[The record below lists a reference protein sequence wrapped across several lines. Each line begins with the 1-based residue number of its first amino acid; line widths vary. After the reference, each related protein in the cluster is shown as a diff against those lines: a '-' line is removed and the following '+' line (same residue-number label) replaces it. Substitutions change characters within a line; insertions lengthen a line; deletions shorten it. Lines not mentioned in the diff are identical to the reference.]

1 MIQTLGRIRMR
12 ATELLKNKYYTLVL
26 LLTAVCSYGFLITH
40 STVGIDDTPYSYYF
54 EEGLVAIVG
63 RWVLFLLNKA
73 VDIAEYAPFVT
84 DFAGVLILMAAVTV
98 WAALLLEIFG
108 DRLPVYV
115 YIGFSAVF
123 LSSPIIS
130 EVYTYHLHNGISI
143 GYLCCGISLW
153 FLREVMV
160 RFQNIKGVASALPS
174 FMGACVF
181 LWIAIGCY
189 ESMMIV
195 WLLGVCLVLLSERY
209 AGIKRNI
216 LKTFVTALA
225 CALLGIIMR
234 SLMIQAVT
242 SVFGLGYMKDEA
254 VQRGIGE
261 MLAWMFET
269 GAGAEFAMAL
279 KRMLVMYGVFAYAYY
294 PIRIFVFAVF
304 IMAAVS
310 ILEDI
315 YRRDVWKLILTVC
328 SIMVCFLL
336 VVVEGEATLYRAAQ
350 FLPVICGYGIFLMMR
365 TFALICDKLR
375 CSVSKIAPAALRIA
389 SFIPCLLLAVIL
401 WNQCADMNRW
411 FYIDYVKY
419 ENACSFADNIYK
431 DLKESFDTSKPVVF
445 TGNYNIPQSIVQD
458 AYVEYGSSTF
468 YKINNITTKID
479 EHLLEKFY
487 RPYGVWVAQ
496 TPSLS
501 VIDWGRYAFDDDS
514 ELIKFFNM
522 LGYDLVPLKDTD
534 YAPIEEYSMELPD
547 YPAEGS
553 IVDMGSYII
562 VHF

>member
-1 MIQTLGRIRMR
+1 MIQTFGRMR
-12 ATELLKNKYYTLVL
+12 MRVTELIKNKYYSLVL
-26 LLTAVCSYGFLITH
+26 LLTAACGYGFLVTH
-40 STVGIDDTPYSYYF
+40 STVGIDDTPYAYYF

-98 WAALLLEIFG
+98 WAALFREIFG

-115 YIGFSAVF
+115 YIGFAAVF
-123 LSSPIIS
+123 LSSPTIS

-153 FLREVMV
+153 LLRESMES
-160 RFQNIKGVASALPS
+160 FQNIKGIAAVLPS
-174 FMGACVF
+174 FIGTCVF
-181 LWIAIGCY
+181 LWIAVGCY

-195 WLLGVCLVLLSERY
+195 WLLGVCLMLLSERY
-209 AGIKRNI
+209 AGIKRNM
-216 LKTFVTALA
+216 LRAF
-225 CALLGIIMR
+225 LLSGAAAFFGIIMR
-234 SLMIQAVT
+234 SVMIQAVT
-242 SVFGLGYMKDEA
+242 AVFGLGYMSDDA

-261 MLAWMFET
+261 MVAWMFEP
-269 GAGAEFAMAL
+269 GAGAEFAMVL
-279 KRMLVMYGVFAYAYY
+279 KRIFVMYGVFAYAYY
-294 PIRIFVFAVF
+294 PIRIFVFAVAV
-304 IMAAVS
+304 MAAVS
-310 ILEDI
+310 IYEGI
-315 YRRDVWKLILTVC
+315 HRRDIWTVILTGC
-328 SIMVCFLL
+328 GIAVCFLL
-336 VVVEGEATLYRAAQ
+336 IVIEGKATLYRAAQ
-350 FLPVICGYGIFLMMR
+350 FLPVVCGYGILLMMR
-365 TFALICDKLR
+365 IGVLLHDKMSG
-375 CSVSKIAPAALRIA
+375 SVNKAAAAAAKIAAVV
-389 SFIPCLLLAVIL
+389 PCLLLAVIL

-419 ENACSFADNIYK
+419 ENACSLADNIYK
-431 DLKESFDTSKPVVF
+431 DLKQNFDISKPVVF
-445 TGNYNIPQSIVQD
+445 TGNYDIPQSIVQD

-468 YKINNITTKID
+468 YKMNNITQRLD

-514 ELIKFFNM
+514 ELIKFFDM
-522 LGYDLVPLKDTD
+522 LGYDLVPLTDTD
-534 YAPIEEYSMELPD
+534 YAPIEEYSVELPD

-553 IVDMGSYII
+553 IVDMGEYII